1 MYGRIDEG
9 MQWIMR
15 PYRKKNIRFSTLWTM
30 FSTQAS
36 KYSQIVIAIR
46 FCSVNIIST
55 SMSRR
60 GIMLLLLLLLLHD
73 DDDDDMLQR

>member
-1 MYGRIDEG
+1 
-9 MQWIMR
+9 
-15 PYRKKNIRFSTLWTM
+15 M

-73 DDDDDMLQR
+73 DDDDNAAALAGN